1 MTSTGSYWVGREAVT
16 VACRTVERT
25 TVVHASTSHTARRS
39 PRGVEMIKVLLV
51 EDDAEMLDLTAYV
64 LRRERFVVIEASDGA
79 TALRRWKADRP
90 DLVVLDLGLPAVD
103 GFEVLRRVREDDE
116 ATPILVL
123 TARRDAQDILRCF
136 NLGTDDFLPKPFE
149 FRELTARMRA
159 ILRRARVGAQ
169 GDAEPRLQI
178 DGLSL
183 DPEAYEVTWQDRWV
197 RLTPTEFRIL
207 YLLATNPGHVVPAS
221 RLYTYVWGS
230 DGGDANALRSHIS
243 HLRRKL
249 DVGGAAPGRITSV
262 PAVGYIF
269 RPAAAGSEVALTLA
283 PSEIQ
288 SSSA

>member
-1 MTSTGSYWVGREAVT
+1 V
-16 VACRTVERT
+16 
-25 TVVHASTSHTARRS
+25 
-39 PRGVEMIKVLLV
+39 IKILLA

-79 TALRRWKADRP
+79 MALRRWKADRP
-90 DLVVLDLGLPAVD
+90 DLVVLDLGLPGVD
-103 GFEVLRRVREDDE
+103 GFEVLRRMREDDE
-116 ATPILVL
+116 ATPVLIL
-123 TARRDAQDILRCF
+123 TARKDAHDILRCF

-149 FRELTARMRA
+149 FRELVARMRA
-159 ILRRARVGAQ
+159 ILRRARVNVQ
-169 GDAEPRLQI
+169 GSPEPRLEM

-183 DPEAYEVTWQDRWV
+183 DPEAYEVTWRDHWV

-249 DVGGAAPGRITSV
+249 EKIGGEVPGQITSV
-262 PAVGYIF
+262 PAVGYVF
-269 RPAAAGSEVALTLA
+269 RRTASRPELHLA
-283 PSEIQ
+283 PAREVTPLDIAPSIPA
-288 SSSA
+288 SSAVAAEG